1 MRQDAKKTKRASSAL
16 SDTHLGELETMKI
29 KILFLAFAASAVL
42 AGCATSKSGD
52 VYSRDEALREQSV
65 RLATVES
72 VRPVTIQGTRS
83 GIGAAAGGVVGGV
96 AGTGVGHGKGSTIA
110 GVLGAVGGGVAGQAL
125 EEGATRRAGME
136 ITVRLEKGELRAIA
150 QEETDKFVAG
160 QKVRLLTSGG
170 TTRVSP

>member
-1 MRQDAKKTKRASSAL
+1 
-16 SDTHLGELETMKI
+16 MKI
-29 KILFLAFAASAVL
+29 RLLLAALAVASV

-52 VYSRDEALREQSV
+52 VYSRDEALREQTV

-96 AGTGVGHGKGSTIA
+96 AGSGVGHGRGSTVA
-110 GVLGAVGGGVAGQAL
+110 GVLGAVAGGVAGQAV
-125 EEGATRRAGME
+125 EEGTTRRRGVE
-136 ITVRLEKGELRAIA
+136 ITVRLQNGELRAIV
-150 QEETDKFVAG
+150 QEETDKFVPG

-170 TTRVSP
+170 VTRVSP

>member
-1 MRQDAKKTKRASSAL
+1 MRITIVLAL
-16 SDTHLGELETMKI
+16 
-29 KILFLAFAASAVL
+29 AAAATL

-52 VYSRDEALREQSV
+52 VYSREEALREQTV
-65 RLATVES
+65 RLGTVES

-83 GIGAAAGGVVGGV
+83 GIGAASGAVVGGV

-125 EEGATRRAGME
+125 EEGTTRKNGVE
-136 ITVRLEKGELRAIA
+136 ITVRLDNGELRAIV

-160 QKVRLLTSGG
+160 QRVRLLTTGG
-170 TTRVSP
+170 VTRVSP

>member
-1 MRQDAKKTKRASSAL
+1 MNN
-16 SDTHLGELETMKI
+16 
-29 KILFLAFAASAVL
+29 KILFAALAATAIL

-83 GIGAAAGGVVGGV
+83 GIGAAAGGIAGGV
-96 AGTGVGHGKGSTIA
+96 AGSGVGQGKGSTIA
-110 GVLGAVGGGVAGQAL
+110 GVLGAVGGGIAGQAI
-125 EEGATRRAGME
+125 EEGTTRKNGVE
-136 ITVRLEKGELRAIA
+136 ITVRLQNGELRAIV

-170 TTRVSP
+170 VTRVSP

>member
-1 MRQDAKKTKRASSAL
+1 MNRTALLAGIAL
-16 SDTHLGELETMKI
+16 SAT
-29 KILFLAFAASAVL
+29 L

-52 VYSRDEALREQSV
+52 VYSREEALREQTV

-110 GVLGAVGGGVAGQAL
+110 GVLGAVGGGIAGQAI
-125 EEGATRRAGME
+125 EEGTTRRSGVE
-136 ITVRLEKGELRAIA
+136 ITVRLQNGELRAIV
-150 QEETDKFVAG
+150 QEETDKFVPG
-160 QKVRLLTSGG
+160 QRVRLLTSGG
-170 TTRVSP
+170 ATRVSP

>member
-1 MRQDAKKTKRASSAL
+1 MNNRFLLAAL
-16 SDTHLGELETMKI
+16 
-29 KILFLAFAASAVL
+29 AATAIL

-52 VYSRDEALREQSV
+52 VYSRDEALREQTV

-83 GIGAAAGGVVGGV
+83 SIGAAAGGIAGGV
-96 AGTGVGHGKGSTIA
+96 AGSGVGHGKGSTIA
-110 GVLGAVGGGVAGQAL
+110 GVLGAVGGGIAGQAI
-125 EEGATRRAGME
+125 EEGTTRKNGVE
-136 ITVRLEKGELRAIA
+136 ITVRLQNGELRAIV

-170 TTRVSP
+170 VTRVSP

>member
-1 MRQDAKKTKRASSAL
+1 MNN
-16 SDTHLGELETMKI
+16 
-29 KILFLAFAASAVL
+29 KILLAALAATAIL

-83 GIGAAAGGVVGGV
+83 GIGAAAGGIAGGV
-96 AGTGVGHGKGSTIA
+96 AGSGVGHGKGSTIA
-110 GVLGAVGGGVAGQAL
+110 GVLGAVGGGIAGQAI
-125 EEGATRRAGME
+125 EEGTTRKNGVE
-136 ITVRLEKGELRAIA
+136 ITVRLQNGELRAIV

-170 TTRVSP
+170 VTRVSP

>member
-1 MRQDAKKTKRASSAL
+1 MKTTVVLSLLAL
-16 SDTHLGELETMKI
+16 
-29 KILFLAFAASAVL
+29 SAVL
-42 AGCATSKSGD
+42 AGCATSKSGN
-52 VYSRDEALREQSV
+52 VYSRDEALREQTV

-96 AGTGVGHGKGSTIA
+96 AGSGVGHGKGSTIA

-125 EEGATRRAGME
+125 EEGTTRRAGVE
-136 ITVRLEKGELRAIA
+136 ITVRLESGELRAIV
-150 QEETDKFVAG
+150 QEENDKIVAG

-170 TTRVSP
+170 VTRVSP